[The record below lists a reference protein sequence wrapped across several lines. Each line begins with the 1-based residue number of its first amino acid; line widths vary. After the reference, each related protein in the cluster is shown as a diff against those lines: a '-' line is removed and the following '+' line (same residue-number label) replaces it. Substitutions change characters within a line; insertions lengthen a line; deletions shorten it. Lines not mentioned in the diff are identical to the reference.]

1 MNRREM
7 KKRIALHAFEAL
19 LTEVTASDNPWYDL
33 ATYILDRNEDELTEA
48 EQRRYV
54 SLLREMV
61 QNAYDKLN

>member
-19 LTEVTASDNPWYDL
+19 LTEATSSNHPWYDL
-33 ATYILDRNEDELTEA
+33 ATYILDKEVDQLTEA

-61 QNAYDKLN
+61 QNAYDKLG